1 MNSTGERRRAG
12 WLSGLLTAGLTAAL
26 GVAINVATELRSNIW
41 AWLCVVVLT
50 VASGIVATVVT
61 ARTTTTG
68 PRTSGVDV
76 PAVVRTR
83 SSGGRH
89 NTTTTTV
96 HGGIHVNPKVIPLV
110 ITVSVVV
117 LVAAEA
123 GIWTNAHLS
132 EESRTEAPL
141 PVAGSTTDPHPPAVP
156 TSSTSPPA
164 TSAPNPITAAVH
176 TVTPTCGYPWV
187 TPKTPEQIHLP
198 VPGEILDNG
207 GWADWPEVSV
217 NGAASPPGLVEL
229 TIQGRDSAAVTLTNL
244 RVRVLARRTPI
255 HGTAIQRDCGD
266 QGAIRWLEVDL
277 DRDPVRP
284 VAKDE
289 FDAMPEDTPAWER
302 KPIKFPYTV
311 SVTNP
316 ETFMIKAVTENCD
329 CDWIADV
336 EWSSQ
341 GQRGTL
347 PITNAGKPFRTTSI
361 KNARR
366 CSVLDTELACSN

>member
-1 MNSTGERRRAG
+1 MNATGERRRAG

-26 GVAINVATELRSNIW
+26 GVAINVATDLRSNLW
-41 AWLCVVVLT
+41 AWLCVIVLT
-50 VASGIVATVVT
+50 VASGIVATAITVRATNT
-61 ARTTTTG
+61 ASAPG
-68 PRTSGVDV
+68 ADF

-96 HGGIHVNPKVIPLV
+96 HGGINLNPKAIPLV

-117 LVAAEA
+117 LFAAEA
-123 GIWTNAHLS
+123 GIWTSVRLGKTGQTA
-132 EESRTEAPL
+132 API
-141 PVAGSTTDPHPPAVP
+141 PVAGSEASPSPSAVSASDTPP
-156 TSSTSPPA
+156 SA

-198 VPGEILDNG
+198 VPGEILNNG
-207 GWADWPEVSV
+207 GWADWPEVSE

-229 TIQGRDSAAVTLTNL
+229 TIQGRDSAAVTLTNI
-244 RVRVLARRTPI
+244 RVRVLARRAPI

-266 QGAIRWLEVDL
+266 QGAVRWLEVDL

-289 FDAMPEDTPAWER
+289 FDAMVEDTPAWER

-316 ETFMIKAVTENCD
+316 ETFMIKAVTANCD
-329 CDWIADV
+329 CDWVADV
-336 EWSSQ
+336 EWSAQ
-341 GQRGTL
+341 GRSGTL
-347 PITNAGKPFRTTSI
+347 PITNSGTPFRTTST